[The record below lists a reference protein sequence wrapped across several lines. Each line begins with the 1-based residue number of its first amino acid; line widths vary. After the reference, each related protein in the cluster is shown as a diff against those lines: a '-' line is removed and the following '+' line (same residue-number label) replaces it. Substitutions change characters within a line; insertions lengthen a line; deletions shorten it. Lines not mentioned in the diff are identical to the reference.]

1 MRRFSYFAVAAV
13 LASITVSAPGLGQA
27 QDWKAKQSITR
38 CVKGGYTCVHF
49 RCEHVGSECER
60 LKTEMLS
67 PHIASRMTGH
77 RDDGQWEWYGSA
89 VITCDADGDH
99 CVLQRR

>member
-1 MRRFSYFAVAAV
+1 MRGFAFVAAAAA
-13 LASITVSAPGLGQA
+13 LTTVSVAAPSPGHAQSWQA
-27 QDWKAKQSITR
+27 RQTITR
-38 CVKGGYTCVHF
+38 CMRGGYTCVHF
-49 RCEHVGSECER
+49 RCEHVGSECVR

-67 PHIASRMTGH
+67 PHSSSRMTGH
-77 RDDGQWEWYGSA
+77 RIDGPWEWYGSS